1 MASWGLLGGLGAG
14 MSQAGQNMF
23 EQAKQDRINEFRMQ
37 LQQEQNSHNSKE
49 SAADRQHRADLQAD
63 QQRFTAQ
70 QAQLKAKNDLAVAQA
85 EGKRG
90 NWDQHELSNGDI
102 MLIDR
107 YTGET
112 RYVSSNPVLRVN
124 GDANLPP
131 PSFHYTGNTTGVGG
145 ANTGVVDNTAT
156 DKSNVATSEA
166 EAEAV
171 RAKNSRSN
179 ALRVKTAPSPSSVPD
194 GG

>member
-37 LQQEQNSHNSKE
+37 LQQEQNAHNSKE
-49 SAADRQHRADLQAD
+49 SAKDRQHRADLQAD
-63 QQRFTAQ
+63 QQKFTAE

-90 NWDQHELSNGDI
+90 NWNQHELSNGDI

-112 RYVSSNPVLRVN
+112 RYVSSNPIINSLSQ
-124 GDANLPP
+124 GGFNLP
-131 PSFHYTGNTTGVGG
+131 GNQAQPAPQTKMATT
-145 ANTGVVDNTAT
+145 AAQQPTAT
-156 DKSNVATSEA
+156 EEPQPTTRRTNP
-166 EAEAV
+166 
-171 RAKNSRSN
+171 RSN
-179 ALRVKTAPSPSSVPD
+179 NSWYQNRN
-194 GG
+194 